1 MRESRNGGNAE
12 GSELSSAL
20 FCFSPDYSVNETNK
34 PFSRL
39 CSVCLT
45 EQGRRQ
51 SGRRK
56 RKSENR
62 WEGSIHPTKPKVPF
76 KNNQAVIILG
86 AHLEFKNSVFV
97 HLFVLRASG
106 PT

>member
-12 GSELSSAL
+12 GSGVSSAL
-20 FCFSPDYSVNETNK
+20 FCFSPNYTVNETNK

-45 EQGRRQ
+45 EQAR

-56 RKSENR
+56 RKSENK
-62 WEGSIHPTKPKVPF
+62 WEGSIHPTKPKAPF

-86 AHLEFKNSVFV
+86 AHLEFKNSVLIY
-97 HLFVLRASG
+97 LFVLRASG